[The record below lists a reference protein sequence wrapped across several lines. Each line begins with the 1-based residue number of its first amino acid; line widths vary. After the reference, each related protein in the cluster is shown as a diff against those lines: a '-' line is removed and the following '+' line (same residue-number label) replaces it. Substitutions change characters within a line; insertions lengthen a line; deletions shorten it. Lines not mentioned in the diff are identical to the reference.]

1 MKKDFNDFRFKG
13 LEYRKASNKYY
24 TMNRINEEENKIVI
38 KVDDVHLLPTRFGY
52 AFILDRTH
60 VVFLKE
66 WQVNRNFYGNEVLLD
81 KNYFQAKEW
90 GEHENFP
97 EYDCELSFEY
107 YKNIAQEQQKSEN
120 VVRWL
125 R

>member
-60 VVFLKE
+60 VIFLKE
-66 WQVNRNFYGNEVLLD
+66 WQVDRNFYGNEVLLD
-81 KNYFQAKEW
+81 KDYFLVKEW
-90 GEHENFP
+90 GEFENFLEDEKALNYS
-97 EYDCELSFEY
+97 EYVE
-107 YKNIAQEQQKSEN
+107 IAKEQINNQ
-120 VVRWL
+120 VQWAMY
-125 R
+125 

>member
-52 AFILDRTH
+52 AFILDKTH
-60 VVFLKE
+60 VVFLRE
-66 WQVNRNFYGNEVLLD
+66 WQVDRNFYGNEVLLD

-90 GEHENFP
+90 GEHENFLEDEKALDFN
-97 EYDCELSFEY
+97 EYVE
-107 YKNIAQEQQKSEN
+107 IAKEQIEN
-120 VVRWL
+120 PVRW
-125 R
+125 RI

>member
-1 MKKDFNDFRFKG
+1 MKKDFNDFRFEG

-24 TMNRINEEENKIVI
+24 TMNRINEEKNKIVI
-38 KVDDVHLLPTRFGY
+38 KVDDVHLLSTRFGY

-66 WQVNRNFYGNEVLLD
+66 WQVDRNFYGNEVLLD

-90 GEHENFP
+90 GEHENFLEDEKALDFN
-97 EYDCELSFEY
+97 EYVE
-107 YKNIAQEQQKSEN
+107 IAKEQIEN
-120 VVRWL
+120 PVRW
-125 R
+125 RI